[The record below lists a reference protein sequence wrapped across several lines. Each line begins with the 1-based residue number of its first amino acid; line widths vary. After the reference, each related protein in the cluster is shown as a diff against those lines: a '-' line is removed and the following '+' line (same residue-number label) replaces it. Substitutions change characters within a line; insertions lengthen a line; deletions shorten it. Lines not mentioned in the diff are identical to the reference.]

1 MTGEVALPPHDERI
15 VDLVQVQRLC
25 NIWRMKGDRIV
36 FTNGCFDI
44 LHRGHVEYLHEAAA
58 LGDRLVIGVN
68 TDASVERLG
77 KGDGRPYNDQD
88 SRAKVLAALR
98 LVDAVVL
105 FDQDTP
111 LELIQNIGPDVLVKG
126 GDYTEDQIVGA
137 DLVRANGGEV
147 RSLKLVDGY
156 STTGLVERIRN
167 GG

>member
-1 MTGEVALPPHDERI
+1 
-15 VDLVQVQRLC
+15 VDLVQLQRLC

-44 LHRGHVEYLHEAAA
+44 LHRGHVEYLQEAAS

-68 TDASVERLG
+68 TDSSVKRLN
-77 KGDGRPYNDQD
+77 KGSDRPINDEG

-111 LELIQNIGPDVLVKG
+111 LELIQAIGPDVLVKG
-126 GDYTEDQIVGA
+126 GDWTEDQIVGA
-137 DLVRANGGEV
+137 AHVRAHGGEV

-156 STTGLVERIRN
+156 STTALVERIRH

>member
-1 MTGEVALPPHDERI
+1 MTADVAQAPLDKRI

-68 TDASVERLG
+68 TDASVQRLG

-137 DLVRANGGEV
+137 EYVRANGGEV
-147 RSLKLVDGY
+147 RSLKLVEGY
-156 STTGLVERIRN
+156 STTATVEKIRN

>member
-1 MTGEVALPPHDERI
+1 MSTATVPSVTDRRI

-44 LHRGHVEYLHEAAA
+44 LHRGHVEYLQEAAA
-58 LGDRLVIGVN
+58 LGDRLVIGLN
-68 TDASVERLG
+68 TDDSVRRQG

-105 FDQDTP
+105 FDEDTP
-111 LELIQNIGPDVLVKG
+111 LQLIQTIGPDVLVKG
-126 GDYTEDQIVGA
+126 GDYTEDRIVGA
-137 DLVRANGGEV
+137 EFVKARGGQV
-147 RSLKLVDGY
+147 RSLGLVEGY
-156 STTGLVERIRN
+156 STTALVERIRK
-167 GG
+167 G